1 MDHDF
6 PSRGTPRFAG
16 TFLVAVAATV
26 LASAV
31 PGGELP
37 GQQLDRGRF
46 RLFLDG
52 SEMGTEDFAIQRIGS
67 GEAQETLARG
77 AVRMNDG
84 RVVTTILRTVGPAMA
99 FSEYEAIVRG
109 ADTLQVRV
117 LNAGDRL
124 RRVTVAP
131 WGEEEQEFR
140 ASPRTMI
147 FDAGVAHHY
156 FVIGGFLARGAADTT
171 LHAFEPR
178 SEREDWAADLDIGSE
193 TITLEGEQVEA
204 TRVRIVSGDQ
214 VRTVWFDGSGRLV
227 RVEVPTDGFVAQREY
242 GGLNQT
248 GT

>member
-1 MDHDF
+1 MDHEV
-6 PSRGTPRFAG
+6 PSRSTIGFAARLL
-16 TFLVAVAATV
+16 TALAVAV
-26 LASAV
+26 LAFSV
-31 PGGELP
+31 PVAELP

-46 RLFLDG
+46 RLFLYG

-67 GEAQETLARG
+67 GEAQQTLARG

-84 RVVTTILRTVGPAMA
+84 RVVTTILRTVGPSMA
-99 FSEYEAIVRG
+99 FSEYQAIVGG
-109 ADTLQVRV
+109 ADTLEVRV
-117 LNAGDRL
+117 LHAGDRL

-156 FVIGGFLARGAADTT
+156 FVIGGFLARGAADMT

-178 SEREDWAADLDIGSE
+178 SDREDWAADLDIGSE
-193 TITLEGEQVEA
+193 TITLQGEQVEA

-242 GGLNQT
+242 GG
-248 GT
+248 

>member
-1 MDHDF
+1 M
-6 PSRGTPRFAG
+6 PSRRPLWSAASLLT
-16 TFLVAVAATV
+16 VAALSV
-26 LASAV
+26 LASSV
-31 PGGELP
+31 PGAHLL

-52 SEMGTEDFAIQRIGS
+52 LEIGTEDFTIQRIGS
-67 GEAQETLARG
+67 GDAQETLARA

-84 RVVTTILRTVGPAMA
+84 RVVTTILRTVGPSMA
-99 FSEYEAIVRG
+99 FLDYAAIVRG
-109 ADTLQVRV
+109 ADTLEVRV
-117 LNAGDRL
+117 LHVGNRL

-147 FDAGVAHHY
+147 FDPGVAHHY
-156 FVIGGFLARGAADTT
+156 FVLGGFLARETGDMT

-178 SEREDWAADLDIGSE
+178 SEREDWAADLHVGSE
-193 TITLEGEQVEA
+193 TITLQGEQVEA

-242 GGLNQT
+242 GG
-248 GT
+248 

>member
-1 MDHDF
+1 M
-6 PSRGTPRFAG
+6 PSRRPLGSAG
-16 TFLVAVAATV
+16 SILTVAALSV
-26 LASAV
+26 LASSV
-31 PGGELP
+31 PGAHLL

-52 SEMGTEDFAIQRIGS
+52 LEIGTEDFTIQRIGS
-67 GEAQETLARG
+67 GDAQETLARA

-84 RVVTTILRTVGPAMA
+84 RVVTTILRTVGPSMA
-99 FSEYEAIVRG
+99 FSDYAAIVRG
-109 ADTLQVRV
+109 ADTLEVRV
-117 LNAGDRL
+117 LHAGNRL

-147 FDAGVAHHY
+147 FDPGVAHHY
-156 FVIGGFLARGAADTT
+156 FVLGGFLARETGDMT

-178 SEREDWAADLDIGSE
+178 SEREDWTADLSIGSE
-193 TITLEGEQVEA
+193 TITLQGEQVEA

-242 GGLNQT
+242 GG
-248 GT
+248 

>member
-1 MDHDF
+1 MDHEV
-6 PSRGTPRFAG
+6 PSRSTIGFAARLL
-16 TFLVAVAATV
+16 TALAVAV
-26 LASAV
+26 LAFSV
-31 PGGELP
+31 PVAELP

-46 RLFLDG
+46 RLFLYG

-67 GEAQETLARG
+67 GEAQQTLARG

-84 RVVTTILRTVGPAMA
+84 RVVTTILRTVGPSMA
-99 FSEYEAIVRG
+99 FSEYQAIVGG
-109 ADTLQVRV
+109 ADTLEVRV
-117 LNAGDRL
+117 LHAGDRL

-156 FVIGGFLARGAADTT
+156 FVIGGFLARGAADMT

-193 TITLEGEQVEA
+193 TITLQGEQVEA

-242 GGLNQT
+242 GG
-248 GT
+248 

>member
-1 MDHDF
+1 M
-6 PSRGTPRFAG
+6 GFAAR
-16 TFLVAVAATV
+16 LLAALALAV
-26 LASAV
+26 LAFSV
-31 PGGELP
+31 PGAELP

-46 RLFLDG
+46 RLFLYG

-67 GEAQETLARG
+67 GEAQQTLARG

-84 RVVTTILRTVGPAMA
+84 RVVTTILRTVGPSMA
-99 FSEYEAIVRG
+99 FSEYQAIVG
-109 ADTLQVRV
+109 GVDTLEVRV
-117 LNAGDRL
+117 LHAGDRL

-156 FVIGGFLARGAADTT
+156 FVIGGFLARGAADMT

-193 TITLEGEQVEA
+193 TITLQGEQVEA
-204 TRVRIVSGDQ
+204 TRVRIVSADQ

-242 GGLNQT
+242 GG
-248 GT
+248 